1 MPSQLPGLAVSVE
14 PSRAM
19 PPMLGPLVLEAGP
32 SSETSHSA
40 DGTNR
45 SWVEENASIAELWW
59 LDSSPVLLKTS
70 MSVPCVLLYEGL
82 RPLM

>member
-1 MPSQLPGLAVSVE
+1 MPSQPPGLAVSVE

-19 PPMLGPLVLEAGP
+19 PPMLGPLVFDAGP

-45 SWVEENASIAELWW
+45 SWVEENASIAEL
-59 LDSSPVLLKTS
+59 
-70 MSVPCVLLYEGL
+70 
-82 RPLM
+82 